1 MTLQTN
7 DKIKRSQ
14 DIKISSVVIMVM
26 LDMGK
31 EFVLNNTY
39 ELRLGFT
46 AGNETVI

>member
-39 ELRLGFT
+39 MNFVLDLQL
-46 AGNETVI
+46 AMKQ